1 MNTPLH
7 TIFSWFQSGDF
18 PTEAQFK
25 ATFSSFYHKDYPIP
39 IANIEGLEDLSQ
51 LFAGADAFQG
61 HLNDSNAHSG
71 HLALL
76 NAGNLTPT
84 HVNSWKSKLGIVN
97 SGTGIADLVSVDN
110 SLMIDAGNNNIESN
124 VSIFSEEFKD
134 FTSSIVNVSFP
145 IIQVLG
151 VYDGGLR
158 LNSGEYRILSP
169 IRIELLA
176 ARKNTLSEFFP
187 NNIEIQYTHLKTD
200 L

>member
-39 IANIEGLEDLSQ
+39 MESIEGFEDLSQ
-51 LFAGADAFQG
+51 FVSTDTFQE
-61 HLNDSNAHSG
+61 HITDSGAHSQY
-71 HLALL
+71 LALL
-76 NAGNLTPT
+76 NASNLSPI
-84 HVNSWKSKLGIVN
+84 HINSWKSKLGIGN
-97 SGTGIADLVSVDN
+97 GDIADLVSRDN
-110 SLMIDAGNNNIESN
+110 SLMIDADNNNIESN
-124 VSIFSEEFKD
+124 VSIFSEEFKH
-134 FTSSIVNVSFP
+134 FTSSIVSVSFP

-158 LNSGEYRILSP
+158 LNSSEYRILSP
-169 IRIELLA
+169 TRIELLA
-176 ARKNTLSEFFP
+176 ARKNTLSDFFP
-187 NNIEIQYTHLKTD
+187 DNIEIQYTHLKTD